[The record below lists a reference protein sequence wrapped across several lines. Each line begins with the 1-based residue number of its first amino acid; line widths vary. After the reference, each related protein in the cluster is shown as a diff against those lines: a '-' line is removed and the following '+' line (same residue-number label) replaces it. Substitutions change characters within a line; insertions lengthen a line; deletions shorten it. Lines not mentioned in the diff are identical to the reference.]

1 MKTASCFALVTA
13 AVLAVAVPALAQRH
27 AALSQAEV
35 DKLRDTQDPG
45 DRIKL
50 YLDLMQVRLQT
61 FDEYRNRPVNPEYK
75 TGKFL
80 AEVMGQYVK
89 LDDELKDWIQFQYN
103 RDGDMRKGLR
113 ALLDEA
119 PKQLSELQHFQQTPD
134 PYAARYKDQLGDA
147 VADLEDTLSGATQ
160 AMSGQEKKLGQ
171 LKAKE
176 KQAGKTSNAA
186 IKEEKKRIKEE
197 EKLRKKE
204 RKQQQESGSDE
215 N

>member
-1 MKTASCFALVTA
+1 MKIARTIALLA
-13 AVLAVAVPALAQRH
+13 AVATAV
-27 AALSQAEV
+27 AALSSAQQRASLSPAET

-45 DRIKL
+45 QRIKL
-50 YLDLMQVRLQT
+50 YLDLMQTRLQT
-61 FDEYRNRPVNPEYK
+61 FDEYRNRPVNPQYK

-80 AEVMGQYVK
+80 GEVLGQYVK

-119 PKQLSELQHFQQTPD
+119 PKQLSELHHFQQTPD
-134 PYAARYKDQLGDA
+134 PYTAHYTDALGDA
-147 VADLEDTLSGATQ
+147 IADLEDTLDGATK
-160 AMSGQEKKLGQ
+160 AMSGQEKKLGE
-171 LKAKE
+171 LKAREKE
-176 KQAGKTSNAA
+176 AGKTSNSA

-204 RKQQQESGSDE
+204 RKHQQESGSDE

>member
-1 MKTASCFALVTA
+1 MKA
-13 AVLAVAVPALAQRH
+13 ARVLAMAVAALIAVTTPALAQRH
-27 AALSQAEV
+27 AALSQAET

-45 DRIKL
+45 GRIKL

-113 ALLDEA
+113 ALLDDG

-134 PYAARYKDQLGDA
+134 PYTARYKDQLGNA
-147 VADLEDTLSGATQ
+147 LADLADTLDGATQ

-171 LKAKE
+171 LKARE
-176 KQAGKTSNAA
+176 KQAGKTSNTA

-204 RKQQQESGSDE
+204 RKQRQESGSDE